1 MAYWNEQFS
10 RKKQKEMFKKRIKK
24 TEYKTPYPMYE
35 MYNAGV
41 STTWQEREVIRKKEK
56 MFKIIGG
63 IIILFVLIS
72 GICGIMWASGV

>member
-24 TEYKTPYPMYE
+24 TEHKTPYPMYE

-41 STTWQEREVIRKKEK
+41 SASWQGREIIRKKEK
-56 MFKIIGG
+56 KFKIIGG
-63 IIILFVLIS
+63 IIILFVC
-72 GICGIMWASGV
+72 ICGFYLIHWALGV

>member
-24 TEYKTPYPMYE
+24 TEHKTPYPMYE